1 MVKIAASILSADFGR
16 LGEEVLQMEQLGI
29 EWLHID
35 VMDGHFVPN
44 ITMGSF
50 VLGAISQS
58 PLFKDVHLMIEK
70 PERYLADFAKA
81 GANLLTVHAEA
92 CPHLHRTVQ
101 QIKELGCMAGVA
113 INPATPLSAIEPIL
127 ADLDLVLVMSV
138 NPGFAGQKFIESA
151 LSKVRE
157 LKMMRPDLLV
167 EVDGGVNAETAE
179 RVREAGADVLVSASY
194 LFGAKDRAEAVKVL
208 RG

>member
-1 MVKIAASILSADFGR
+1 MVKLAASILSADFSR
-16 LGEEVLQMEQLGI
+16 LGEEILQMEQLGI

-44 ITMGSF
+44 ITMGPF

-81 GANLLTVHAEA
+81 GANLLTVHVEA
-92 CPHLHRTVQ
+92 CSHLHRTVQ
-101 QIKELGCMAGVA
+101 QIKELGCLAGVA

-151 LSKVRE
+151 LNKVSE
-157 LKMMRPDLLV
+157 LKKMRPDLLV

-194 LFGAKDRAEAVKVL
+194 LFGAKDRSEAVRVL